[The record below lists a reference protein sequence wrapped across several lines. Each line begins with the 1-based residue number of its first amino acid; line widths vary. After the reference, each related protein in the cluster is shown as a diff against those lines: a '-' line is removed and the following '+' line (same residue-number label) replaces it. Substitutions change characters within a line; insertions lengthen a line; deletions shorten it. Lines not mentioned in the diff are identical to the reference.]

1 MQQGVHVGVNMEG
14 RRMRDLESIYLV
26 MMIFLCGLRKI
37 SLRSVW
43 RSNWNT
49 AEASY
54 DL

>member
-1 MQQGVHVGVNMEG
+1 MQQGGYIGVNMEG
-14 RRMRDLESIYLV
+14 GRMRDLESIYLV
-26 MMIFLCGLRKI
+26 MMIFLCGLRMI

-49 AEASY
+49 AEVSY